1 MKPLTNLWSAIMAI
15 LHKTFVYIFGFCNV
29 VVVEYTQ
36 KSYEFDVAVWGGEG
50 FFRSAAFQQAFA
62 IWQQKWKK

>member
-1 MKPLTNLWSAIMAI
+1 MAI

-36 KSYEFDVAVWGGEG
+36 KSYEFDVAVWGGKG
-50 FFRSAAFQQAFA
+50 FLGRLRFNRHSQSGSRNG
-62 IWQQKWKK
+62 KSS